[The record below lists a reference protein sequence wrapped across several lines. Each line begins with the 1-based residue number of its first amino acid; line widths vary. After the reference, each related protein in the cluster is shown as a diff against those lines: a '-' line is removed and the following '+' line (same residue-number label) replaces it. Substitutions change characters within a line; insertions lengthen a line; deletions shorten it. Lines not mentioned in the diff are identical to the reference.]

1 MQKTRLKELFRMRRT
16 PRPESSDAANSV
28 TTRLPGNSGTELA
41 ITSLPSNAEP
51 VMSSQDNDT
60 PDTHANE
67 PDVPDQSA
75 NQESVLSDVG
85 RYRRS
90 RMKRTSKLNRSASTS
105 SADNNSPRVSLST
118 CSSSST
124 SGSSSDRSC
133 ISLDSVDVKSLRA
146 IAFARNPSSLP
157 RSRSETRFGPKARTR
172 LYKRSLRHQSSDSVV
187 VIGGMH
193 QENKILRSS
202 PSEAAMSTT
211 SSVEQI
217 AAPKPKMGPHPKK
230 KMLRSHSESA
240 IDVTML
246 RTAKNNLQD
255 SAGNITPKTGIVCS
269 NEDLMK
275 ILSDARK
282 QKVTR
287 RRNNTI
293 VCRLDA
299 TPELPQEHTA
309 TEEAETCLNEDIA
322 EIAPLPKRSL
332 GAPTNTSPR
341 SWSSRHHSMRIT
353 NNHTTGDLNTCAMDL
368 HDWSPKHALIT
379 PNQNSNTNANFPT
392 KIFSRGEKRT
402 SNGFCR
408 NRSYPTTT
416 AQCPTELEPMLGEVE
431 SDQDDNGNI
440 VEVEEEEVPAVVPVI
455 QTPSPVKSP
464 SPVTTPEAENQ
475 PSTSTSPAPQTIVC
489 TGFDPELLGQA
500 IERHLTI
507 AKVSPT
513 HESKPERSRSNSIK
527 SMWTQNRISN
537 LVTRFPFRRENSTT
551 AAV

>member
-1 MQKTRLKELFRMRRT
+1 MQKARFKELFRTRRT
-16 PRPESSDAANSV
+16 HRRESSEGAYSGI
-28 TTRLPGNSGTELA
+28 TRVPGNSGTELVV
-41 ITSLPSNAEP
+41 TSVPSNAEP
-51 VMSSQDNDT
+51 KLSSQDNET
-60 PDTHANE
+60 PDINANE
-67 PDVPDQSA
+67 ADMPDQA
-75 NQESVLSDVG
+75 TNQESVLSDVG

-90 RMKRTSKLNRSASTS
+90 RMKRTSKVRRSASTS
-105 SADNNSPRVSLST
+105 SADNSSRASLST
-118 CSSSST
+118 CSGSS
-124 SGSSSDRSC
+124 GSSDRSC
-133 ISLDSVDVKSLRA
+133 ISLDSVEVKSLRA
-146 IAFARNPSSLP
+146 IAFAKNPSSLP

-193 QENKILRSS
+193 QENKILLG
-202 PSEAAMSTT
+202 PSDATMSTT
-211 SSVEQI
+211 SSIEQV
-217 AAPKPKMGPHPKK
+217 ATPKPKTGPHPKK

-255 SAGNITPKTGIVCS
+255 STSNVTPKSGIVCS

-299 TPELPQEHTA
+299 TPELPQEHASTG
-309 TEEAETCLNEDIA
+309 EAETCLNEAIA
-322 EIAPLPKRSL
+322 EVAPLPKRSL
-332 GAPTNTSPR
+332 ALPVNSSPR
-341 SWSSRHHSMRIT
+341 SWATRHHSMRIT
-353 NNHTTGDLNTCAMDL
+353 NNHTAEDLNTRAMDL
-368 HDWSPKHALIT
+368 HDWSPKHALI
-379 PNQNSNTNANFPT
+379 NSNQTSNANANFPA
-392 KIFSRGEKRT
+392 KIFSRSEKRN

-408 NRSYPTTT
+408 NRSYPTTN

-440 VEVEEEEVPAVVPVI
+440 VDTERVNESAPVI
-455 QTPSPVKSP
+455 KKHSPVKSTPSPVI
-464 SPVTTPEAENQ
+464 TPEVENK
-475 PSTSTSPAPQTIVC
+475 PSTSTSTAPKTITC

-500 IERHLTI
+500 IERHLAI

-513 HESKPERSRSNSIK
+513 HENKPERSRSGSIK